1 MRKPTLQRQPNQWPR
16 NRSVSWLPA
25 TFRHLDRPGK
35 RHKLLLMTCERDAGT
50 TTITPP
56 KVTLPGVPFK
66 SLSSCV
72 VGWETGALYL
82 SQRSRSRPV
91 VYDKHLRVHTSPR
104 VHISDMETRAYSNGV
119 STKQQSRPPTDIPQS
134 SPAGA
139 RDLKA
144 VRCCTL
150 PTCRGQKFGCSL
162 SRDEHADSAS
172 ASQRVNRLMWL
183 IAIGLGCTFHT
194 LCT

>member
-150 PTCRGQKFGCSL
+150 PTCRGHRARQRKL
-162 SRDEHADSAS
+162 RPRLPSAAARSS
-172 ASQRVNRLMWL
+172 AVHCLEMS
-183 IAIGLGCTFHT
+183 TPT
-194 LCT
+194 LPVPRKE